1 MQWHYI
7 NVIKTVLQKKSARAD
22 ILVTVPGTGQF
33 KINGKG
39 LDYFKRIQSREAVIS
54 PLQLCGW
61 LGKVDVEANCEG
73 GTLAALHLEEPGET
87 SRAICVR
94 YGIATA
100 LAALGADIEKL
111 RLAGYLTYD
120 RRVRERNKH
129 GQDGARAKWTWKKR

>member
-1 MQWHYI
+1 M
-7 NVIKTVLQKKSARAD
+7 
-22 ILVTVPGTGQF
+22 
-33 KINGKG
+33 
-39 LDYFKRIQSREAVIS
+39 
-54 PLQLCGW
+54 QLCGW